1 MDDVNLIVGLGNP
14 GEEYADTRHNIGFL
28 VAEAV
33 VARLRNP
40 KVGKAFHG
48 RWIDGQFAGRAV
60 SVLVPM
66 TFMNRSGDAIAAAV
80 RAGTCDPRKL
90 LVVYDCLDLPFGRI
104 RMRQRGGSGG
114 HRGLQSI
121 IDAVG
126 HSEVPRLRVG
136 IGRPDDAGTVDYVL
150 GPWNAEER
158 EGLSDVIDTAAEAVL
173 NAVRKG
179 VVAAMN
185 QYNRWSLT
193 TPDAENGAEPKETEL
208 EH

>member
-14 GEEYADTRHNIGFL
+14 GDKYAETRHNVGFL

-33 VARLRNP
+33 AERLRNP
-40 KVGKAFHG
+40 TVGKAFHG
-48 RWIDGQFAGRAV
+48 RWIDGRFAGRAV

-66 TFMNRSGDAIAAAV
+66 TFMNRSGDAVAAAV
-80 RAGTCDPRKL
+80 RAGRCEPRRM

-104 RMRQRGGSGG
+104 RMRQQGGSGG

-126 HSEVPRLRVG
+126 MSEVPRLRVG
-136 IGRPDDAGTVDYVL
+136 IGRPQDAETVDYVL
-150 GPWNAEER
+150 SPWNAEER
-158 EGLSDVIDTAAEAVL
+158 EGLSVVIDAAAEAAL
-173 NAVRKG
+173 TAVRNG
-179 VVAAMN
+179 VVASMN

-193 TPDAENGAEPKETEL
+193 TPDADNGADPKETEL
-208 EH
+208 KH